1 MDQNLINILIAVV
14 GAVGGWLF
22 KVLWDSIKEL
32 QFDMKEIEKELHT
45 EYVSKDDFHVALD
58 EIKQI
63 VQRIFDKLDGKADK

>member
-1 MDQNLINILIAVV
+1 MDQNLINALIAIA

-32 QFDMKEIEKELHT
+32 QLDMKEIEKELHT

>member
-63 VQRIFDKLDGKADK
+63 VQRIFDKLDAKADK